1 MSKVVCIGEC
11 LVDFLPCGDMMF
23 AAKAGGAPANVCA
36 CVSKLGGKG
45 CYLGKL
51 SDDAFSQFLLKE
63 LRECGVNT
71 DYTVIDSRYP
81 TALAFVTLVDGE
93 RSFAFYRENTC
104 DTMLSPDEISSE
116 MLEQGDIL
124 HFCSVGLTQE
134 PSLSAHVRAAELARE
149 CGATIS
155 YDFNLRPALWKSKE
169 QMLTTAR
176 EFAIYAD
183 IIKASDDELDALYGV
198 DEERAINEIFK
209 ENESVKVVLV
219 TRGAKGAAVYD
230 REGKKYSREAVA
242 TNVVDTTGAG
252 DCFIGSV
259 LYMLA
264 NGTTLDADGLGRA
277 VDFASKAASIV
288 VSRKGALRAMPAM
301 EEVLNLN
308 TDN

>member
-1 MSKVVCIGEC
+1 MGKVVCIGEC
-11 LVDFLPCGDMMF
+11 LVDFLPCGDMTF
-23 AAKAGGAPANVCA
+23 VAKAGGAPANVCA

-63 LRECGVNT
+63 LKECGVNT

-104 DTMLSPDEISSE
+104 DTMLSPEEISSE

-134 PSLSAHVRAAELARE
+134 PSSSAHSRAAELARE

-155 YDFNLRPALWKSKE
+155 YDFNLRPALWKSE
-169 QMLTTAR
+169 QQMLSTAR
-176 EFAIYAD
+176 EFAKYAD
-183 IIKASDDELDALYGV
+183 IIKASDDELDLLYGL
-198 DEERAINEIFK
+198 DEESAVAEIFRD
-209 ENESVKVVLV
+209 NESVKFVLV

-230 REGKKYSREAVA
+230 REGKTYSREAVA
-242 TNVVDTTGAG
+242 TTVVDTTGAG

-264 NGTTLDADGLGRA
+264 NSAKPYADSLCNA

-288 VSRKGALRAMPAM
+288 VSRKGALRAMPTM
-301 EEVLNLN
+301 EEVLKLN